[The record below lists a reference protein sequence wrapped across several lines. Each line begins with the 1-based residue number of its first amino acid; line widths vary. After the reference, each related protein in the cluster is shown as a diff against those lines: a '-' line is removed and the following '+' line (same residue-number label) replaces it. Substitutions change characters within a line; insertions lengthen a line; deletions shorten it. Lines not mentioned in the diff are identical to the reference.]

1 MGKISKNARNSS
13 GQKVSGGKDHVK
25 VIVTQKSEKTGGY
38 TYKEVI
44 VHKDKV
50 KEALKGEN

>member
-13 GQKVSGGKDHVK
+13 GQKVSGGKDFVK
-25 VIVTQKSEKTGGY
+25 VIVTQKSAKTGGY
-38 TYKEVI
+38 TFKEVI
-44 VHKDKV
+44 VHKDNV